1 MNSIVKDCPNLA
13 ATVFPFEG
21 EKHLA
26 TVVELPYR
34 EDTWRNQAVPAIK
47 EFLAVV
53 RAISSYEMVVVI
65 ADPRIPYSVVRSFEI
80 PNVHILRLA
89 YDDSWARDNLPV
101 FLKGAED
108 SLVGVD
114 YGFNAWGGTF
124 NGLYQDWSLDNK
136 LGRELLLEL
145 SIPRF
150 AKKDFI
156 LEGGSIHTDGK
167 GTLLTTQECLLSKG
181 RNPSLTQE
189 QIEAVLKETLSLTKV
204 IWLPYGVEQ
213 DETSGHVDNMACFL
227 KPGVVGLAIMADPND
242 PQYARSQ
249 ADKEVLL
256 KETDS
261 EGNPLSV
268 VDIPMPAP
276 LYLTKEEAQGIKAD
290 GQAISRLEGRR
301 LAASYVNFY
310 QGEKFVL
317 VPQFGV
323 AEDQPALTLFKSIYP
338 DKDILPIPSREILL
352 GGGNI
357 HCITKQIPF
366 SDKAEIE
373 PKEGEE

>member
-1 MNSIVKDCPNLA
+1 
-13 ATVFPFEG
+13 
-21 EKHLA
+21 
-26 TVVELPYR
+26 
-34 EDTWRNQAVPAIK
+34 
-47 EFLAVV
+47 
-53 RAISSYEMVVVI
+53 
-65 ADPRIPYSVVRSFEI
+65 
-80 PNVHILRLA
+80 
-89 YDDSWARDNLPV
+89 
-101 FLKGAED
+101 
-108 SLVGVD
+108 
-114 YGFNAWGGTF
+114 
-124 NGLYQDWSLDNK
+124 
-136 LGRELLLEL
+136 
-145 SIPRF
+145 
-150 AKKDFI
+150 
-156 LEGGSIHTDGK
+156 
-167 GTLLTTQECLLSKG
+167 
-181 RNPSLTQE
+181 LTQE